1 MTRKLNDHAAVL
13 DSVEIRPNPPPPAT
27 PPEPAAGNLFQSM
40 EQLQQRHAGPESTRE
55 RLLRIAAAVLLG
67 GLLFGALYLVIL
79 LAE

>member
-13 DSVEIRPNPPPPAT
+13 DSVEIRPNPPPAT
-27 PPEPAAGNLFQSM
+27 PPEPADGNLFQSM